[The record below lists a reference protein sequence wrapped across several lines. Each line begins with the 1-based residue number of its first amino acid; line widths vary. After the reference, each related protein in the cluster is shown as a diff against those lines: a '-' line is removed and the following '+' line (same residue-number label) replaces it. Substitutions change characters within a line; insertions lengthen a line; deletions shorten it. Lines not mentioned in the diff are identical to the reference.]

1 MEKNGA
7 TQAQLALQILAE
19 FQVVTG
25 DFGFCAKGKQRSVIK
40 EGILDDEEND

>member
-7 TQAQLALQILAE
+7 TQARLALQILAE

-25 DFGFCAKGKQRSVIK
+25 DFGFCANGKQRSVIK
-40 EGILDDEEND
+40 EGELDDEEND